1 MIKFGLFS
9 VNADLFLT
17 SLAQKV
23 RIQTFSANADHGG
36 STAYSRFLEFEI
48 NNVSWEKIFTLIMPP
63 FTSHYERQIVL
74 VPYLVPEPVLV
85 IDILHDVLWLVRNG
99 E

>member
-23 RIQTFSANADHGG
+23 RIRTFSANADHSG

-48 NNVSWEKIFTLIMPP
+48 NNVG
-63 FTSHYERQIVL
+63 
-74 VPYLVPEPVLV
+74 
-85 IDILHDVLWLVRNG
+85 LHSDGRTTKGRATYNRTTNYRTKVRWSVSCLDLCAVV
-99 E
+99 